1 MKVQLK
7 VYFSCLQ
14 IIKDN
19 KVWLFQI
26 GGRVKDVQFGGITV
40 ELGANWV
47 HRLQT
52 MMKTTISDKI
62 NQSCSSMWN
71 IIKIS
76 GQPKVK
82 RMETG

>member
-1 MKVQLK
+1 MILFLSLDNSIQDHKV
-7 VYFSCLQ
+7 F
-14 IIKDN
+14 
-19 KVWLFQI
+19 LFQI